1 MLTAVLSCALLLAL
15 PATQGAQM
23 SLASPEGI
31 RRPDQAL
38 FPELSGQCGQG
49 WVRLG
54 TGILWLQTIRVS
66 PPSLFPIP
74 GWEVGVLCVGG
85 GAVYVFCPHIAVP
98 GLGLRPGLKRTT
110 AERTEK
116 ALLQEAKDLAEV
128 TIQGNG

>member
-38 FPELSGQCGQG
+38 FPELSG
-49 WVRLG
+49 
-54 TGILWLQTIRVS
+54 
-66 PPSLFPIP
+66 
-74 GWEVGVLCVGG
+74 
-85 GAVYVFCPHIAVP
+85 
-98 GLGLRPGLKRTT
+98 LGLRPRLKRTT
-110 AERTEK
+110 AEQAEK

-128 TIQGNG
+128 LDPEGCKPHSPCRCMRLHESYLGQQLPRSDPCAMCHCRFFNAFCYCCKLGTAASPCSHT